1 MTQYF
6 SPPDAAQRQEALDP
20 TQSFICEAPAGSGK
34 TELLTQR
41 FLTLLSRVEKPEQI
55 LAITFTRKATG
66 EMRERILRALQSAV
80 NTLKTEDDSSPPP
93 LPRGRPGGGENHK
106 QITQRLAKLV
116 LERDAEKSWQLLQNP
131 SRLRIMTF
139 DSLASYLTQQLPLES
154 AIGVQPKVQEDAS
167 ELYKAAI
174 HSLLSSLED
183 NLPWNDALMTVL
195 RFLDNRFDRFEN
207 LMQDMLARRETWLP
221 FIANNSGDQQLRQ
234 ILKQHFQHVVEDAI
248 AQVREK
254 IPRHCHQPL
263 LQIAAYAAANVR
275 RSGSHAP
282 ILHCI
287 DIDLH
292 FSELPP
298 AEIQYL
304 PIWRGLAWLFLIF
317 GGDWRKSVNS
327 KNGFPPGN
335 NQEERQHTQA
345 YKQKWADL
353 RDIFSQRPLLR
364 EALHGLR
371 SLPRADVDQEQWH
384 LLQAL
389 FSLLPVAVAQLTLVF
404 REKNALDFVEFSLA
418 ALRALGQQDSPSALA
433 LRMDYRIQ
441 HILVDEFQDTSQIQ
455 IDLLNSLTRGWM
467 PDDGR
472 TVFCVGDAMQSIYS
486 FRGARVG
493 LFLHCREQ
501 GLAHL
506 PLKPI
511 RLSANFRSQ
520 AGLVEWT
527 NKVFA
532 QSFPP
537 EADVSSGAV
546 EFSASSATQEKL
558 DNRAVYLHAFVDQ
571 EDYQAEAINIRG
583 IIRKTRMDMPNASI
597 AILFRS
603 RDHVAH
609 ILPVLKQAGIDYQ
622 AIELDALNKKSV
634 IQDLLALTRALLHTA
649 DRIAWLAILRAPW
662 CGLTLSDLTAITNS
676 QMADKKNPVSVL
688 EQCETALAL
697 REQPAAPADDLFQPN
712 TTQWGNQEI
721 ALLSDD
727 GAKRLSSLLP
737 PLKKALT
744 EKDRKTF
751 RQWIQACWLQI
762 GGPAVVESETDLQNA
777 EKYFSLL
784 EEWEYPSQLPG
795 IIYLQE
801 AVEKLY
807 AQADN
812 SGNNPVQIMSIH
824 KSKGLEF
831 DVVIVPSLHRK
842 TRSNDT
848 AVLLWHQRL
857 NRKGQSELL
866 MAPLTGSTNARH
878 ANYQYLRDQETQKIH
893 LENCRLLY
901 VACTRARK
909 QLFLSAFVKQDQKD
923 SLRLKPP
930 VSSSLLSCIWDA
942 AQNRLSRIDKK
953 QEPVFAQDE
962 RPVKPRALYR
972 LKSNWQLPELP
983 KFQTLEKFIPAYDY
997 DNQIISLSSETE
1009 SNLPRHTGT
1018 VIHRYLQAFADQGLN
1033 RWSPELIDQQSAR
1046 IRRLLSTLGVIHAE
1060 LESGTEKVLRVLKN
1074 CLNSTNVQNL
1084 LSNNYRFAKNE
1095 YSLGLKTPIGYQTL
1109 IMDRVFTDD
1118 HGCSWIIDYK
1128 TSEPAADQLLD
1139 DFFKQESANY
1149 SEKMNLYKQALA
1161 AAGHQQ
1167 IKLALYFP
1175 VIDELLVLD

>member
-1 MTQYF
+1 MTDYF
-6 SPPDAAQRQEALDP
+6 LPPDAEQRQQSLDP

-41 FLTLLSRVEKPEQI
+41 FLTLLGRVEKPEQI

-66 EMRERILRALQSAV
+66 EMRERILRALQDATDPQQ
-80 NTLKTEDDSSPPP
+80 NPDKISP
-93 LPRGRPGGGENHK
+93 HK
-106 QITQRLAKLV
+106 LTTWRLARAV
-116 LERDAEKSWQLLQNP
+116 LQADVEKSWQLLQNP

-154 AIGVQPKVQEDAS
+154 ALGVQPKVEEDAR
-167 ELYKAAI
+167 ELYKLAVT
-174 HSLLSSLED
+174 SLLSTLEED
-183 NLPWNDALMTVL
+183 QPWTQALVTVL

-207 LMQDMLARRETWLP
+207 LMVDMLARRESWLP
-221 FIANNSGDQQLRQ
+221 FIAGSAGNEQLRN
-234 ILKQHFQHVVEDAI
+234 ILAQHFQRVIEETLAL
-248 AQVREK
+248 VREK
-254 IPRHCHQPL
+254 IPRHCHQSL
-263 LQIAAYAAANVR
+263 LHLAAYAAANVR
-275 RSGSHAP
+275 RSGSSGP
-282 ILHCI
+282 ILNCI
-287 DIDLH
+287 DIDLK

-298 AEIQYL
+298 AEVQYL
-304 PIWRGLAWLFLIF
+304 PLWRGIAWLFLIY

-327 KNGFPPGN
+327 KNGFLPSIT
-335 NQEERQHTQA
+335 QEERQQTQA
-345 YKQKWADL
+345 YKQKWAEL
-353 RDIFSQRPLLR
+353 RDIFSQKPQLR
-364 EALHGLR
+364 ELLHSLR
-371 SLPRADVDQEQWH
+371 SLPRSDLDQEQWH

-389 FSLLPVAVAQLTLVF
+389 FTLLPVAVAQLTLVF
-404 REKNALDFVEFSLA
+404 REKNTLDFVEFSLA

-455 IDLLNSLTRGWM
+455 VDLLNSLTRGWT
-467 PDDGR
+467 PGDGR

-501 GLAHL
+501 GLANL
-506 PLKPI
+506 PLTPI
-511 RLSANFRSQ
+511 RLVANFRSQ
-520 AGLVEWT
+520 AGLVDWT

-532 QSFPP
+532 QSFPQ

-546 EFSASSATQEKL
+546 EFSPSIATKEKQ
-558 DNRAVYLHAFVDQ
+558 DHRAVYLHAFVDQ

-583 IIRKTRMDMPNASI
+583 IIRKTRMDTPDASI

-634 IQDLLALTRALLHTA
+634 IQDLLALTRALLHSA

-662 CGLTLSDLTAITNS
+662 CGLTLADLTAITNS
-676 QMADKKNPVSVL
+676 QITASKNSVSVL

-697 REQPAAPADDLFQPN
+697 RQQPVALADDLFQPD

-727 GAKRLSSLLP
+727 GAKRLGFILP
-737 PLKKALT
+737 ILKTALA

-762 GGPAVVESETDLQNA
+762 GGPAVVESQTDLQNA
-777 EKYFSLL
+777 EKYFELL
-784 EEWEYPSQLPG
+784 ETWEYPSQLPG
-795 IIYLQE
+795 ITYLLE

-857 NRKGQSELL
+857 NTKGKSELL
-866 MAPLTGSTNARH
+866 MAPLTGSTNSRH

-909 QLFLSAFVKQDQKD
+909 QLFLSAFVKQDPKD

-930 VSSSLLSCIWDA
+930 VSSSLLSCIWDSV
-942 AQNRLSRIDKK
+942 QNRMSRLDKK
-953 QEPVFAQDE
+953 QEFSSHQVE

-972 LKSNWQLPELP
+972 LKAGWQLPDLP
-983 KFQTLEKFIPAYDY
+983 AVHTLDNFIPAYEY
-997 DNQIISLSSETE
+997 DNQPTSINHQQE
-1009 SNLPRHTGT
+1009 SNLPRHSGT
-1018 VIHRYLQAFADQGLN
+1018 VIHRYLQAFADQGLSV
-1033 RWSPELIDQQSAR
+1033 WSPQLIDQQTTR
-1046 IRRLLSTLGVIHAE
+1046 IRRQLSALGVIHNQLTE
-1060 LESGTEKVLRVLKN
+1060 GTEKVLQILKN
-1074 CLNSTNVQNL
+1074 CLNSSILQKL
-1084 LSNNYRFAKNE
+1084 LSTEYHFAKNE
-1095 YSLGLKTPIGYQTL
+1095 YSLTLKNSLGHQTL
-1109 IMDRVFTDD
+1109 IMDRVFTDNQN
-1118 HGCSWIIDYK
+1118 CSWIIDYK
-1128 TSEPAADQLLD
+1128 TSEPSEEQSRD
-1139 DFFKQESANY
+1139 DFFKQESSNY
-1149 SEKMNLYKQALA
+1149 LEKMKLYQQALA
-1161 AAGHQQ
+1161 AAGHQK
-1167 IKLALYFP
+1167 IKIALYFP

>member
-1 MTQYF
+1 MTELF
-6 SPPDAAQRQEALDP
+6 LPPDAVQRQEALDP

-80 NTLKTEDDSSPPP
+80 STPETERNSSPSP
-93 LPRGRPGGGENHK
+93 LPRGRLGGGENHK
-106 QITQRLAKLV
+106 QTTQHLARIV

-139 DSLASYLTQQLPLES
+139 DSLASYLTQQMPLDS
-154 AIGVQPKVQEDAS
+154 AIGVQPKVQEDAR

-174 HSLLSSLED
+174 QSLLSSLEE

-221 FIANNSGDQQLRQ
+221 FIANTQGDLQLRQ
-234 ILKQHFQHVVEDAI
+234 VLAQHFQHVIEDAI
-248 AQVREK
+248 NQVREK
-254 IPRHCHQPL
+254 IPRHSHQAI
-263 LQIAAYAAANVR
+263 LQLAAYAAANVR

-282 ILHCI
+282 ILNCI

-298 AEIQYL
+298 ADVQYL
-304 PIWRGLAWLFLIF
+304 PIWRGIAWLFLIY
-317 GGDWRKSVNS
+317 GGDWRKTVNS
-327 KNGFPPGN
+327 KNGFPSGN
-335 NQEERQHTQA
+335 NQEEKQHTQV

-353 RDIFSQRPLLR
+353 RDILSQRPQLR

-371 SLPRADVDQEQWH
+371 SLPRADLDQDQWH

-389 FSLLPVAVAQLTLVF
+389 FTLLPVAVAQLTLVF

-418 ALRALGQQDSPSALA
+418 ALRALGQQESPSTLA

-511 RLSANFRSQ
+511 RLTANFRSQ
-520 AGLVEWT
+520 AGLVDWT
-527 NKVFA
+527 NKVFT
-532 QSFPP
+532 QSFPT

-546 EFSASSATQEKL
+546 EFSPSSATKEKL
-558 DNRAVYLHAFVDQ
+558 DHRAVYLHTFVDI
-571 EDYQAEAINIRG
+571 EDAQAEAINIRG
-583 IIRKTRMDMPNASI
+583 IIRKTRMDTPDASI

-649 DRIAWLAILRAPW
+649 DRIAWLSILRAPW
-662 CGLTLSDLTAITNS
+662 CGLTLADLTAITNS
-676 QMADKKNPVSVL
+676 HSGDKKSTVSIL

-697 REQPAAPADDLFQPN
+697 REQPAAPAEDLFQPQ
-712 TTQWGNQEI
+712 TTQWGNQDI
-721 ALLSDD
+721 ALLTDD
-727 GAKRLSSLLP
+727 GAKRLESLLSI
-737 PLKKALT
+737 LKKALA

-795 IIYLQE
+795 IDYLQD

-807 AQADN
+807 AQAEHSD
-812 SGNNPVQIMSIH
+812 NNPVQIMSIH

-857 NRKGQSELL
+857 NSKGQSELL
-866 MAPLTGSTNARH
+866 MAPLTGSANARH

-909 QLFLSAFVKQDQKD
+909 QLFLSAFVKQDPKD

-930 VSSSLLSCIWDA
+930 VASSLLGCIWDSV
-942 AQNRLSRIDKK
+942 QTRLSRIEKK
-953 QEPVFAQDE
+953 QEFNPTPDD
-962 RPVKPRALYR
+962 RPVQPRALYR
-972 LKSNWQLPELP
+972 LKSDWQLPALP
-983 KFQTLEKFIPAYDY
+983 KLQTLEKFIPAYDY
-997 DNQIISLSSETE
+997 DNQIISLQTE
-1009 SNLPRHTGT
+1009 SNLARHTGT
-1018 VIHRYLQAFADQGLN
+1018 VIHRYLQGFADNGMD
-1033 RWSPELIDQQSAR
+1033 RWSPELIDKQTPR
-1046 IRRLLSTLGVIHAE
+1046 IRRQLSSLGVIHSE
-1060 LESGTEKVLRVLKN
+1060 LETGTEKVIRVLKN
-1074 CLNSTNVQNL
+1074 CIKSSGLQQLLSTNH
-1084 LSNNYRFAKNE
+1084 RFAKNE
-1095 YSLGLKTPIGYQTL
+1095 YALTLKNSLGHQTL
-1109 IMDRVFTDD
+1109 IMDRVFTD
-1118 HGCSWIIDYK
+1118 HQGCSWIIDYK
-1128 TSEPAADQLLD
+1128 TSEPSEEQSRD
-1139 DFFKQESANY
+1139 DFFKQESSNY
-1149 SEKMNLYKQALA
+1149 LEKMKLYQQALA
-1161 AAGHQQ
+1161 AAGHRK
-1167 IKLALYFP
+1167 IKIALYFP